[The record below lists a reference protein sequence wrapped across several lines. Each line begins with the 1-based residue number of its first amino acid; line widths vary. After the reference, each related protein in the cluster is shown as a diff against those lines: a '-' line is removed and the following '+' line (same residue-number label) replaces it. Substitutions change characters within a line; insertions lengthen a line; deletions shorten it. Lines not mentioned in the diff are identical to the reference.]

1 MQRNRKHLN
10 SQLPRNRSVNRPI
23 GNPVK
28 HKAVYV
34 FARTFFDFSRIFI
47 ARLCI
52 QIRRNHIVAKRIIVR
67 SQLHAVRDLI
77 YHRQRMGLVY
87 ITATQIQFDAIPD
100 DLVFGIG
107 SAVVLLVP
115 IAAIVRCFLGDRARL
130 CIIVSSSPALV
141 PGVIGVN
148 LCTVHKMPRGIV
160 RHIRRFCHRWN
171 VADGASQNAQLLAVR
186 PAKMQPDAM
195 HRGCIIG
202 NRNAVVGIVPVI
214 QTVGKKGQLNL
225 YALLLCLLPCQRCSA
240 FHRQAQ
246 IVSNGGFQ
254 LGFDAVQRFADLIHD
269 FETVN
274 ARGNRSGYIPHDL
287 LVTVFQ
293 RRDSARILSNI
304 HFAYT
309 GGNIGCR
316 GIGT

>member
-10 SQLPRNRSVNRPI
+10 GQLPRNRSVNRPI

-34 FARTFFDFSRIFI
+34 FARALDFSRIFI

-77 YHRQRMGLVY
+77 YHRQRLGLVY

-107 SAVVLLVP
+107 SAVALLVP
-115 IAAIVRCFLGDRARL
+115 IAAIVRCFLGDRAHL
-130 CIIVSSSPALV
+130 CILVSSPPAFA
-141 PGVIGVN
+141 PGAIRVN
-148 LCTVHKMPRGIV
+148 FHAVQKLPFGIV

-186 PAKMQPDAM
+186 PAK
-195 HRGCIIG
+195 
-202 NRNAVVGIVPVI
+202 
-214 QTVGKKGQLNL
+214 L
-225 YALLLCLLPCQRCSA
+225 
-240 FHRQAQ
+240 
-246 IVSNGGFQ
+246 
-254 LGFDAVQRFADLIHD
+254 
-269 FETVN
+269 
-274 ARGNRSGYIPHDL
+274 
-287 LVTVFQ
+287 
-293 RRDSARILSNI
+293 
-304 HFAYT
+304 
-309 GGNIGCR
+309 
-316 GIGT
+316 